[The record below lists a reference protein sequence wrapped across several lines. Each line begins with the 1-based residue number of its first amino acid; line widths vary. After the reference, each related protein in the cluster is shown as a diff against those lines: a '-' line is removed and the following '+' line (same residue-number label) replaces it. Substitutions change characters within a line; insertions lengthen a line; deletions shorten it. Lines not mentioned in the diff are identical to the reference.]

1 MAARRSSTSQR
12 GRLLAVP
19 LALPSSVL
27 TNPFGDDVNVYKVG
41 VQAASGASGRH
52 AGGKMFCLISLRD
65 DPGILTVKVAPEHAA
80 ALVREHTAIEP
91 GYHMNK
97 RHWVSVTFDGTL
109 DDALL
114 RELVEDSYD
123 LTLSTLTA
131 RARFNVD
138 PDRFPLP
145 PDRAVAPAPSRPR
158 RPPRDT
164 TAP

>member
-1 MAARRSSTSQR
+1 MAARPSPTSQR
-12 GRLLAVP
+12 ERVLP
-19 LALPSSVL
+19 LPLTFPGAVL

-41 VQAASGASGRH
+41 VQAASGAAGRH
-52 AGGKMFCLISLRD
+52 AGGKMFCLISLRG
-65 DPGILTVKVAPEHAA
+65 DPGTMTVKVAPEHVAG
-80 ALVREHTAIEP
+80 LVRGHAAIEP

-97 RHWVSVTFDGTL
+97 RHWVSVTLDGTL
-109 DDALL
+109 DDAFL

-131 RARFNVD
+131 RARFDVD

-145 PDRAVAPAPSRPR
+145 PVRSRAAAPSRPC

-164 TAP
+164 PSP

>member
-12 GRLLAVP
+12 ERV
-19 LALPSSVL
+19 LALPLTLPGSVL

-41 VQAASGASGRH
+41 VQAVSGAAGRH
-52 AGGKMFCLISLRD
+52 AGGKMFCLISLGE
-65 DPGILTVKVAPEHAA
+65 DPGIMTVKVAPEHTA
-80 ALVREHTAIEP
+80 ALVRGHAAIEP

-97 RHWVSVTFDGTL
+97 RHWVSVRLDGTL
-109 DDALL
+109 DDTFL

-131 RARFNVD
+131 RARFDVD

-145 PDRAVAPAPSRPR
+145 PVRAVLAAPSRPR

-164 TAP
+164 TAS